1 MSSICHCQVCTR
13 GLNTSCTCLSLP
25 SKLWFILPRC
35 FFPSLMC
42 RLLLSARKSQDKWS
56 PLFPFFP
63 LFCLHFYL
71 YDSVFDTWAL
81 SSCVRRMKTI
91 SLLPFLLLALTDF
104 LWIDVACGHVEAEYW
119 CNNCNVLWLWGETLT
134 FRFFRAIHLFRF
146 TCRVLHSD
154 RQELGE
160 GRAIHL
166 LNGIDILWC
175 ATIFSLLHRGRT
187 MCLF

>member
-35 FFPSLMC
+35 FFPSFMC
-42 RLLLSARKSQDKWS
+42 RLLLSARKSQDKRS

-81 SSCVRRMKTI
+81 SSCVRKDENNFSP
-91 SLLPFLLLALTDF
+91 SLSVAGFDRFLLNRCGM
-104 LWIDVACGHVEAEYW
+104 WACGS
-119 CNNCNVLWLWGETLT
+119 
-134 FRFFRAIHLFRF
+134 R
-146 TCRVLHSD
+146 
-154 RQELGE
+154 
-160 GRAIHL
+160 
-166 LNGIDILWC
+166 ILVQQ
-175 ATIFSLLHRGRT
+175 L
-187 MCLF
+187 